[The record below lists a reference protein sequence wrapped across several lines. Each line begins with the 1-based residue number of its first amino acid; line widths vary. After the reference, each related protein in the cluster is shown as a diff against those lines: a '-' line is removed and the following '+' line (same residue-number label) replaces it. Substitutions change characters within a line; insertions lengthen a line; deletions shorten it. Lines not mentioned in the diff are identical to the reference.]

1 MFQPKR
7 ILSYVLKA
15 DVGLAPNFQGNIGT
29 LAVCKPVVR
38 NAAQVGSDLIL
49 GMSNSAHGRNRV
61 IYAMTVDEK
70 LSFEEF
76 FNDPRFE
83 VKKPVGENKFG
94 DNFFE
99 SSSSMSPAFNSAAH
113 YNKPEKIEADLKSL
127 VVVGH
132 NFWYF
137 GADAPELPE
146 GLKDTKLSV
155 FGMNGRRG
163 HRVTTDEKTINSFC
177 EWLYKFKQGVH
188 SHPRDLKNKPKP

>member
-1 MFQPKR
+1 MLQPKR
-7 ILSYVLKA
+7 ILSYVLNS

-38 NAAQVGSDLIL
+38 ATAKTGDIIL

-70 LSFEEF
+70 ISFEEF
-76 FNDPRFE
+76 FKDPRFE
-83 VKKPVGENKFG
+83 VKKPISGNEFG
-94 DNFFE
+94 DNFFK
-99 SSSSMSPAFNSAAH
+99 SSFALSPAFNSAAH
-113 YNKPEKIEADLKSL
+113 YNKPEKIAADLKGPVL
-127 VVVGH
+127 VGH

-146 GLKDTKLSV
+146 VLKDTKLAV

-177 EWLYKFKQGVH
+177 KWLFKFEQGVH
-188 SHPRDLKNKPKP
+188 SHPRDLKNKVKP